1 MTSDQK
7 PSESQL
13 RLALAQFL
21 FAQDIDIE
29 TLYGALGADL
39 SSADAEAVSHMAGI
53 IDGVRLAT
61 SKIRAHGLDNWAK
74 N

>member
-1 MTSDQK
+1 MSQNAPSD
-7 PSESQL
+7 SQL

-21 FAQDIDIE
+21 FAQNIDIE
-29 TLYGALGADL
+29 TLYSALGADL

-53 IDGVRLAT
+53 IDGISLAT
-61 SKIRAHGLDNWAK
+61 AKIRSHGIDNWAK

>member
-1 MTSDQK
+1 MSTNT

-21 FAQDIDIE
+21 FAKDIDIE
-29 TLYGALGADL
+29 TLYRALGADL
-39 SSADAEAVSHMAGI
+39 SEADAEAVSHMAGI

-74 N
+74 H

>member
-1 MTSDQK
+1 MSQNT

-21 FAQDIDIE
+21 FAQNIDIE
-29 TLYGALGADL
+29 TLYKALGADL
-39 SSADAEAVSHMAGI
+39 SSADSEAVSHMAGI
-53 IDGVRLAT
+53 IDGISLAT
-61 SKIRAHGLDNWAK
+61 AKIRTHGLDNWAK

>member
-1 MTSDQK
+1 MADQK
-7 PSESQL
+7 PSDSQL

-21 FAQDIDIE
+21 FAQNIDIE

-39 SSADAEAVSHMAGI
+39 STAESEAVSHMAGI
-53 IDGVRLAT
+53 IDGITLAT
-61 SKIRAHGLDNWAK
+61 SKIRTHGIDSWSK

>member
-1 MTSDQK
+1 MSDSK

-21 FAQDIDIE
+21 FAQNIDIE
-29 TLYGALGADL
+29 TLYRALGADL

-53 IDGVRLAT
+53 IDGVTLAT
-61 SKIRAHGLDNWAK
+61 TKIRSHGIDDWTK